1 MYIPTSIL
9 ENGFIVLV
17 KSVFA
22 LICTGAI
29 LALLSL
35 AFLLVKSAMNLKSD
49 NRFGGRIWAIVC
61 AISIVIGIVSGLS
74 LLVIPAKS
82 GFVPMPIVVL
92 LASLVLLSVS
102 VAFIDIYDFELD

>member
-22 LICTGAI
+22 LICTGTI
-29 LALLSL
+29 LALLIL
-35 AFLLVKSAMNLKSD
+35 AFLLVKSAMNLKSN

-61 AISIVIGIVSGLS
+61 AINIVIGIVSGLA
-74 LLVIPAKS
+74 LLVIPAKT
-82 GFVPMPIVVL
+82 GFVPMPIIVL
-92 LASLVLLSVS
+92 FASLVLFGIS
-102 VAFIDIYDFELD
+102 VAFINIYNFELD

>member
-1 MYIPTSIL
+1 MYIPFSL
-9 ENGFIVLV
+9 FENGFIFLV

-29 LALLSL
+29 LACLIL
-35 AFLLVKSAMNLKSD
+35 AFLLVKSAMNLKSN

-74 LLVIPAKS
+74 LLVIPAKT

-92 LASLVLLSVS
+92 LASLVLFSVS
-102 VAFIDIYDFELD
+102 VAFINIYDFELD

>member
-17 KSVFA
+17 ESVFV

-29 LALLSL
+29 LALLTL
-35 AFLLVKSAMNLKSD
+35 AFLLVKSAMNLKSS

-74 LLVIPAKS
+74 LLVIPAKT
-82 GFVPMPIVVL
+82 GFVPMPIIVL
-92 LASLVLLSVS
+92 LGSLVLLGIS